1 MEMSDLENKISL
13 LSEEMKDELMEFV
26 DFLLYKKQKKEI
38 SRMVKAEKVKQTK
51 SLFDERDMNFR

>member
-1 MEMSDLENKISL
+1 MSDLENKISL